1 MHLNHRSWERYGC
14 QKDCVAH
21 PDSCIS
27 ANLFETQA
35 QLLVSKGFKDKGY
48 NRIDIDDCFMDKRDP
63 TTNALRADET
73 RFPGGIPALSKKIHG
88 MGLLFGV
95 YNDIGPGTCAGNP
108 GLNVS
113 AVPDE
118 RADAQLQ
125 RDVDLFA
132 NEWQIE

>member
-1 MHLNHRSWERYGC
+1 MSWERYGC

-27 ANLFETQA
+27 AQLFETQA
-35 QLLVSKGFKDKGY
+35 NLLVSKGFLAKGY

-63 TTNALRADET
+63 ATNALRADET
-73 RFPGGIPALSKKIHG
+73 RFPGGIPALSKKIHSL
-88 MGLLFGV
+88 GLKFGV

-118 RADAQLQ
+118 YADAQLLK
-125 RDVDLFA
+125 DVELFA
-132 NEWQIE
+132 NEWEIDR